1 MSFSDQQIK
10 RLRGKLEGNR
20 VKTREHQGRS
30 LSYVEGWYV
39 MAEAN
44 RIFGFDGWDRLSQS
58 HQLVHH
64 KQEADLH
71 HVAYVVRARVIV
83 KSGTRDVVREGTGFG
98 AASDRDPGEAHEL
111 AIKAAETDATKR
123 ALATFGN
130 RFGLALYDKALVGVK
145 KATVTARG
153 PSDAG
158 SPQRFPVSRDAA
170 LAVEPAPDPDDAAL
184 GMQSA
189 LVFLKALRE
198 RLRRVVSKDE
208 LEDIL
213 KRTEGECVRLR
224 EVHPD
229 LRDRHGKHLV
239 DVAMSIAA
247 LRRHDLERGISRAS
261 QGARA
266 PSLHPPIDKS
276 VLAHPTTKRYR
287 NKDHLK
293 RLSGLPCLACGRK
306 PSHAHHLRFAQG
318 RGLGL
323 KVSDEFTVPLCAI
336 DHDALHRSGDE
347 RKWWEAR
354 GIDPLPV
361 AEALWTASRTAPVD
375 RTEANGTGS
384 GTTALDAPLHQG
396 DGAATGAG
404 SHAGPD
410 AVRNTPQDALQQSGQ
425 PSPHSTQQNFQP
437 GPGPGGPSAGRI

>member
-1 MSFSDQQIK
+1 MSFSDQQIR
-10 RLRGKLEGNR
+10 RLRGKLEGSR

-71 HVAYVVRARVIV
+71 HVAYMVRARVIV

-98 AASDRDPGEAHEL
+98 AASDRDAGEAHEL

-130 RFGLALYDKALVGVK
+130 RFGLALYDKALGGVK
-145 KATVTARG
+145 KATVTAKG
-153 PSDAG
+153 PGDAG
-158 SPQRFPVSRDAA
+158 APQRFPVSREAA
-170 LAVEPAPDPDDAAL
+170 LAVEPVPDPDDAAL

-198 RLRRVVSKDE
+198 RLRRVVSKPE

-213 KRTEGECVRLR
+213 KRTEGECARLR

-247 LRRHDLERGISRAS
+247 LRRHDLERGISRAA

-276 VLAHPTTKRYR
+276 VLSHPTTKRYR

-293 RLSGLPCLACGRK
+293 RLSGLPCLACGRR

-361 AEALWTASRTAPVD
+361 AEALWTASRAAPNAAQSSVD
-375 RTEANGTGS
+375 VTGTGS
-384 GTTALDAPLHQG
+384 AETGVPLHQG
-396 DGAATGAG
+396 NDAATGAG
-404 SHAGPD
+404 PLVGPD
-410 AVRNTPQDALQQSGQ
+410 AARTAAQGSLQSA
-425 PSPHSTQQNFQP
+425 PHNTQQDFQHRPAP
-437 GPGPGGPSAGRI
+437 GDSDASRI

>member
-10 RLRGKLEGNR
+10 RLRGKLEGSR

-98 AASDRDPGEAHEL
+98 AASDRDAGEAHEL

-130 RFGLALYDKALVGVK
+130 RFGLALYDKALAGVK
-145 KATVTARG
+145 KARVGGPGETGERG
-153 PSDAG
+153 ETGAP
-158 SPQRFPVSRDAA
+158 PRFPVSVDAA
-170 LAVEPAPDPDDAAL
+170 LAVEPVPDPDDAAL

-198 RLRRVVSKDE
+198 RLRRVASKSE

-213 KRTEGECVRLR
+213 KRTEGECARLR

-354 GIDPLPV
+354 GIDPVPI
-361 AEALWTASRTAPVD
+361 AETLWSASRAAPAIQS
-375 RTEANGTGS
+375 EQESPANGAAAAS
-384 GTTALDAPLHQG
+384 GAVKGQNGL
-396 DGAATGAG
+396 
-404 SHAGPD
+404 GPD
-410 AVRNTPQDALQQSGQ
+410 Q
-425 PSPHSTQQNFQP
+425 PRQ
-437 GPGPGGPSAGRI
+437 G

>member
-1 MSFSDQQIK
+1 MSFSDQQIR
-10 RLRGKLEGNR
+10 RLRGKLEGSR

-83 KSGTRDVVREGTGFG
+83 KSGARDVVREGTGFG
-98 AASDRDPGEAHEL
+98 AARDRDASEAHEL

-130 RFGLALYDKALVGVK
+130 RFGLALYDKALAGGTKTRVGGSGE
-145 KATVTARG
+145 RG
-153 PSDAG
+153 EASDKGGTGETGQRGETGA
-158 SPQRFPVSRDAA
+158 PPRFPVSAEAA
-170 LAVEPAPDPDDAAL
+170 LAVEAVSAPNEAAL
-184 GMQSA
+184 SMQSA

-198 RLRRVVSKDE
+198 RLRRVVTMDE
-208 LEDIL
+208 LDDIL
-213 KRTEGECVRLR
+213 RRTQGECERLR
-224 EVHPD
+224 AAHPD

-239 DVAMSIAA
+239 DVAMSMAA
-247 LRRHDLERGISRAS
+247 LRRLDLERGKSRAS
-261 QGARA
+261 TGAKA
-266 PSLHPPIDKS
+266 PSLHPPVDKS
-276 VLAHPTTKRYR
+276 VLAHPTTKRHR

-306 PSHAHHLRFAQG
+306 PSHAHHLRFAQA

-336 DHDALHRSGDE
+336 DHDALHRAGDE
-347 RKWWEAR
+347 RKWWEAK
-354 GIDPLPV
+354 GIDPVPI
-361 AEALWTASRTAPVD
+361 AEALWSASRAAPAIQSDEEGQVKGN
-375 RTEANGTGS
+375 AKG
-384 GTTALDAPLHQG
+384 AAAA
-396 DGAATGAG
+396 DGAVKGQNGLGADLSPG
-404 SHAGPD
+404 
-410 AVRNTPQDALQQSGQ
+410 QS
-425 PSPHSTQQNFQP
+425 
-437 GPGPGGPSAGRI
+437 